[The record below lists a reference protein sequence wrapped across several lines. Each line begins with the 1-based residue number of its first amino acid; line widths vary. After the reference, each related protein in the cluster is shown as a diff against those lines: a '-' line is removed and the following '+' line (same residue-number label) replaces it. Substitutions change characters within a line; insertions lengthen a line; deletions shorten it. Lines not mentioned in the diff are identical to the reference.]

1 MSTLKDAGKNF
12 QEEVS
17 EKSRE
22 IWLAGLGLFSTAGEE
37 GKRVFNELVNKGDD
51 LVKKGEEFEQKSIE
65 YSRERRTELEKQVR
79 STLKTVEEK
88 FEGAIDALGLNRNDD
103 KAVKE
108 LSDKVDQLTAV
119 IADLNKRLGTADKP
133 KKTARKTSANV

>member
-22 IWLAGLGLFSTAGEE
+22 IWLAGLGLFSAAGEE
-37 GKRVFNELVNKGDD
+37 SKRMFNELVNKGDD
-51 LVKKGEEFEQKSIE
+51 LVKKGEEFEQKGME
-65 YSRERRTELEKQVR
+65 YSRQRRAELEKQVR

-88 FEGAIDALGLNRNDD
+88 FEGAVDSLGLNRKDD

-108 LSDKVDQLTAV
+108 LSKKVDPVDFGYRGPEQTTGSCGHTKE
-119 IADLNKRLGTADKP
+119 NNSQEKR
-133 KKTARKTSANV
+133 